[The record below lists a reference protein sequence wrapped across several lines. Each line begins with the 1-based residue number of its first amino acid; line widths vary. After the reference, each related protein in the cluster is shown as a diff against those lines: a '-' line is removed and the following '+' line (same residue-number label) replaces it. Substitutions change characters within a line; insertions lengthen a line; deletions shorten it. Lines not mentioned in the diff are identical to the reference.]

1 MNQLLGN
8 SEVSVVIDIDLR
20 DKNGAQLTLQ
30 WIQTLAEVAHI
41 TLADSAPVFLS
52 TFDDCPR
59 FFEAALIVT
68 NYLGCYVDP
77 TRFLEDLTY
86 GLSSSLA
93 SEASQASRESHLR
106 SQDRVA

>member
-1 MNQLLGN
+1 M
-8 SEVSVVIDIDLR
+8 VDADLR
-20 DKNGAQLTLQ
+20 DEKDAHLTLQ
-30 WIQTLAEVAHI
+30 WIQTLAEVAHT

-77 TRFLEDLTY
+77 TWFLEDLTY